1 MEEEIVSLKTAKLL
15 KEKGF
20 HERCR
25 AYWHTT
31 AELPHCELSPCDY
44 NNGVEFYASSPTQ
57 ASVQRW
63 LREVHN
69 IIILVGCVCDFIWI
83 DLNCTGESKATV
95 EYWYY
100 DITVAEKWLYNNTI
114 HSANKFDTYE
124 EAMEAAIEVSL
135 TLI

>member
-20 HERCR
+20 DES
-25 AYWHTT
+25 
-31 AELPHCELSPCDY
+31 LSKGC
-44 NNGVEFYASSPTQ
+44 PTQ
-57 ASVQRW
+57 NIVQRW
-63 LREVHN
+63 FREVHN
-69 IIILVGCVCDFIWI
+69 IVILIGCVCDFRWI

-95 EYWYY
+95 EYWDY
-100 DITVAEKWLYNNTI
+100 DITVAEKWLYDNTI

-124 EAMEAAIEVSL
+124 DALEDAIEKAL